1 MRVDEIGGDSPATL
15 GVRMD
20 RVTLSVPADAAFGTT
35 LRLVVGGLGSRTHLS
50 IEQVDELQL
59 AVEAVVAQRAAAE
72 GSVCLEADVDGSEL
86 VLRLGP
92 FVPDADQPARRVL
105 AQLVQR
111 VGVVTREGD
120 EWIELSVAGRPAEGG
135 V

>member
-15 GVRMD
+15 GLRMD

-35 LRLVVGGLGSRTHLS
+35 LRLVVGGLGSRTRLS

-59 AVEAVVAQRAAAE
+59 AVEAVVAQRAAA
-72 GSVCLEADVDGSEL
+72 GASVRLEADVDGSEL

-111 VGVVTREGD
+111 VGVVTRDGS
-120 EWIELSVAGRPAEGG
+120 EWIELSVAGRPAEDG